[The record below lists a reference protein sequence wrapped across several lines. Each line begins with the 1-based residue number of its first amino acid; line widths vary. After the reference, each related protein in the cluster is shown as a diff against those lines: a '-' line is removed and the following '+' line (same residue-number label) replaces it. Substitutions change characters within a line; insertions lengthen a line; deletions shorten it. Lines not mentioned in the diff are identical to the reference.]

1 MNKIYLSEEQ
11 MEFILSYRKANSKD
25 KEKVKEILKTE
36 VDDKCLSEETNASS
50 QKIIEQ

>member
-1 MNKIYLSEEQ
+1 

-36 VDDKCLSEETNASS
+36 GDDKCLSGR
-50 QKIIEQ
+50 QMLHRRK

>member
-1 MNKIYLSEEQ
+1 

-36 VDDKCLSEETNASS
+36 GGDKCLSEETNASS
-50 QKIIEQ
+50 

>member
-1 MNKIYLSEEQ
+1 

-36 VDDKCLSEETNASS
+36 VDDKCLSKDE
-50 QKIIEQ
+50 KISD